1 MEGSWPSRQRRWK
14 VLRIVVTTCFY
25 LLRFRHPADS
35 EEDEWGGHL
44 GRADFRILSRTG
56 SVSSRKS
63 LSALDVGLG
72 EEDDSDE
79 EPLSSFQSRKKAR
92 GPQQLQSGHVYK
104 LSTGMAQGEW
114 ACLFSLSLPLSP
126 SLSLSL
132 PLSLSPLRKKF

>member
-25 LLRFRHPADS
+25 LLRFRHSTSDS
-35 EEDEWGGHL
+35 EDEWGDHL

-72 EEDDSDE
+72 EEDASDE

-104 LSTGMAQGEW
+104 LSMAQGVFV
-114 ACLFSLSLPLSP
+114 CLLSL
-126 SLSLSL
+126 
-132 PLSLSPLRKKF
+132 